1 MKLPVHSRRSAR
13 RGVSARAGRAASLR
27 AVGAPIRW
35 SRVATAQ
42 ARIAA
47 DYYERR
53 DVRDRLI
60 EALLDELGR
69 RPA

>member
-1 MKLPVHSRRSAR
+1 MSSPDRVRRAAR
-13 RGVSARAGRAASLR
+13 RRTTACSTAPAALR
-27 AVGAPIRW
+27 AVPSPIRW

-47 DYYERR
+47 DFYQRR

-60 EALLDELGR
+60 DALMDELSQK
-69 RPA
+69 